1 MHRLLS
7 YLLFLVCLPAAALT
21 TKDIDNVHVADRT
34 RFVSDMAGAM
44 SASARSRADSLLQSI
59 WRQTSAE
66 PIVVI
71 VPSLDGEDID
81 DFATRLFSD
90 WGIGKD
96 DRDNGVLMLISIGD
110 RKAVIRTGYGTE
122 GILPD
127 VVCGRIIRN
136 EMAPRFR
143 EGDYDGGIL
152 AALQTMQAAMTSDEA
167 RAELMSDKANDA
179 AADDF
184 DADKAFDIYWKIC
197 VALGFLGLLA
207 VIIAYFGVRKLPTSR
222 AYATF
227 ENTRLGLLVAS
238 FLSLGCLFPAY
249 FLMLAFQRHIR
260 LHKRLCPHCHAR
272 MLRVDE
278 DNDNAYL
285 TASQDAEERLDSVD
299 YDVWLCPDCGET
311 DIIPYVNPKKNY
323 TECPSCHARACTLV
337 NRRTILAPTTRR
349 EGRGIEEYVCLN
361 CRRRYEKPY
370 TIAKEVEAPI
380 IIGGGGFGSGGGGGF
395 SGGSFGGGMTGG
407 GGASGG
413 W

>member
-1 MHRLLS
+1 
-7 YLLFLVCLPAAALT
+7 
-21 TKDIDNVHVADRT
+21 
-34 RFVSDMAGAM
+34 MAGAM

-96 DRDNGVLMLISIGD
+96 DRDSGVLMLISIND
-110 RKAVIRTGYGTE
+110 RKAVIRTGYGAE
-122 GILPD
+122 GVLPD

-143 EGDYDGGIL
+143 EDDYDGGIL
-152 AALQTMQAAMTSDEA
+152 ASLQTMQAAMTSDEA

-184 DADKAFDIYWKIC
+184 DADEAFDIYWKIC
-197 VALGFLGLLA
+197 VALGILGLLA

-260 LHKRLCPHCHAR
+260 LHKRLCPHCNTR

-370 TIAKEVEAPI
+370 TIAKEIVTPI

>member
-44 SASARSRADSLLQSI
+44 SASARSRSDSLLQSI

-143 EGDYDGGIL
+143 EDDYAGGIL
-152 AALQTMQAAMTSDEA
+152 ASLQTMQAAMTSDEA

-197 VALGFLGLLA
+197 MALGILGLLA

-260 LHKRLCPHCHAR
+260 LHKRLCPHCNTR

-337 NRRTILAPTTRR
+337 NRRTIVAPTTRR

>member
-7 YLLFLVCLPAAALT
+7 YLLFLVWIPAAALT

-81 DFATRLFSD
+81 DFATQLFSD
-90 WGIGKD
+90 WQIGKN

-260 LHKRLCPHCHAR
+260 LHKRLCPHCNTR

-337 NRRTILAPTTRR
+337 NRRTIVAPTTRR

-380 IIGGGGFGSGGGGGF
+380 IIGGGGFGCGGGGGF

>member
-1 MHRLLS
+1 MYRLLS
-7 YLLFLVCLPAAALT
+7 YLLVLVWLPAAALT

-143 EGDYDGGIL
+143 EDDYAGGIL
-152 AALQTMQAAMTSDEA
+152 ASLQTMQAAMTSDEA

-285 TASQDAEERLDSVD
+285 TASQDTEERLDSVD

>member
-7 YLLFLVCLPAAALT
+7 YLLFLVCLPATALT

-81 DFATRLFSD
+81 DFATEVFSD

-136 EMAPRFR
+136 DMAPRFR
-143 EGDYDGGIL
+143 EDDYDGGIL
-152 AALQTMQAAMTSDEA
+152 ASLQTMQAAMTSDEA

-184 DADKAFDIYWKIC
+184 DADEAFDIYWKIC
-197 VALGFLGLLA
+197 VALGILGLLA

-249 FLMLAFQRHIR
+249 FLMLAFQHHIR
-260 LHKRLCPHCHAR
+260 LHKRLCPHCNTR

>member
-1 MHRLLS
+1 MNRLLS
-7 YLLFLVCLPAAALT
+7 FLFLLVCHPAAALT

-96 DRDNGVLMLISIGD
+96 DRDSGVLMLISIND
-110 RKAVIRTGYGTE
+110 RKAVIRTGYGAE
-122 GILPD
+122 GVLPD

-143 EGDYDGGIL
+143 EDDYDGGIL
-152 AALQTMQAAMTSDEA
+152 ASLQTMQAAMTSDEA

-184 DADKAFDIYWKIC
+184 DADEAFDIYWKIC
-197 VALGFLGLLA
+197 VALGILGLLA

-260 LHKRLCPHCHAR
+260 LHKRLCPHCNTR

-370 TIAKEVEAPI
+370 TIAKEIVTPI

>member
-7 YLLFLVCLPAAALT
+7 YLLFLVWIPAAALT

-152 AALQTMQAAMTSDEA
+152 ASLQTMQAAMTSDEA

-249 FLMLAFQRHIR
+249 LLLLAFQRHIR

>member
-7 YLLFLVCLPAAALT
+7 YLLFLVWLPAAALT
-21 TKDIDNVHVADRT
+21 TKDIDNVHIADRT

-44 SASARSRADSLLQSI
+44 SVPARARADSMLQSI

-66 PIVVI
+66 PVVVI

-81 DFATRLFSD
+81 EFATELFSD

-143 EGDYDGGIL
+143 EDDYDGGIL
-152 AALQTMQAAMTSDEA
+152 ASLQTMHAAMTSDEA

-184 DADKAFDIYWKIC
+184 DADEAFDIYWKIC
-197 VALGFLGLLA
+197 VALGILGLLA

-260 LHKRLCPHCHAR
+260 LHKRLCPHCNTR

>member
-34 RFVSDMAGAM
+34 RFVSDMASAM
-44 SASARSRADSLLQSI
+44 SAPARTRADSLLQSI

-66 PIVVI
+66 PVVVI

-143 EGDYDGGIL
+143 EDDYDGGIL
-152 AALQTMQAAMTSDEA
+152 ASLQTMQAAMTSDEA

-184 DADKAFDIYWKIC
+184 DADEAFDIYWKIC
-197 VALGFLGLLA
+197 VALGILGLLA

-249 FLMLAFQRHIR
+249 FLMLAFQHHIR
-260 LHKRLCPHCHAR
+260 LHKRLCPHCNTR

>member
-34 RFVSDMAGAM
+34 RFVSDMASAM
-44 SASARSRADSLLQSI
+44 SAPARTRADSLLQSI

-66 PIVVI
+66 PVVVI

-143 EGDYDGGIL
+143 EDDYDGGIL
-152 AALQTMQAAMTSDEA
+152 ASLQTMQAAMTSDEA

-179 AADDF
+179 VADDF
-184 DADKAFDIYWKIC
+184 DADEAFDIYWKIC
-197 VALGFLGLLA
+197 VALGILGLLA

-249 FLMLAFQRHIR
+249 FLMLAFQHHIR
-260 LHKRLCPHCHAR
+260 LHKRLCPHCNTR

>member
-1 MHRLLS
+1 MNRLLS
-7 YLLFLVCLPAAALT
+7 FLFLLVCLPTAALT

-152 AALQTMQAAMTSDEA
+152 ASLQTMQAAMTSDEA

-184 DADKAFDIYWKIC
+184 DADEAFDIYWKIC
-197 VALGFLGLLA
+197 VALGILGLLA
-207 VIIAYFGVRKLPTSR
+207 VIIAYFSVRKLPTSR

>member
-1 MHRLLS
+1 MYRLLS
-7 YLLFLVCLPAAALT
+7 YLLVLVWLPAAALT
-21 TKDIDNVHVADRT
+21 TKDIDNVHVADRA

-44 SASARSRADSLLQSI
+44 SAPARARADSLLQSI

-66 PIVVI
+66 PVVVI

-96 DRDNGVLMLISIGD
+96 DRDSGVLMLISIND
-110 RKAVIRTGYGTE
+110 RKAVIRTGYGAE
-122 GILPD
+122 GVLPD

-152 AALQTMQAAMTSDEA
+152 ASLQTMQAAMTSDEA
-167 RAELMSDKANDA
+167 RAELMSEKANDA

-184 DADKAFDIYWKIC
+184 DADEAFDIYWKIC
-197 VALGFLGLLA
+197 VALGILGLLA
-207 VIIAYFGVRKLPTSR
+207 VIIAYFGVRKLQTSR

-260 LHKRLCPHCHAR
+260 LHKRLCPHCHTR
-272 MLRVDE
+272 MQRVDE

-311 DIIPYVNPKKNY
+311 DIIPYMNPKKNY

>member
-1 MHRLLS
+1 MNRLLS
-7 YLLFLVCLPAAALT
+7 FLFLLVCLPAAALT
-21 TKDIDNVHVADRT
+21 TKDIDNVHVVDRT

-44 SASARSRADSLLQSI
+44 SAPARSRADSLLQSI

-66 PIVVI
+66 PVVVI

-81 DFATRLFSD
+81 DLATRLFSD

-110 RKAVIRTGYGTE
+110 RKAVIRTGYGAE

-143 EGDYDGGIL
+143 EDDYDGGIL
-152 AALQTMQAAMTSDEA
+152 ASLQTMQAAMTSDEA

-184 DADKAFDIYWKIC
+184 DADEAFDIYWKIC
-197 VALGFLGLLA
+197 VALGILGLLA

-260 LHKRLCPHCHAR
+260 LHKRLCPHCNTR

-370 TIAKEVEAPI
+370 TIAKEIVTPI

>member
-44 SASARSRADSLLQSI
+44 SAPARSRADSLLQSI

-66 PIVVI
+66 PVVVI

-110 RKAVIRTGYGTE
+110 RKAVIRTGYGAE

-143 EGDYDGGIL
+143 EDDYDGGIL
-152 AALQTMQAAMTSDEA
+152 ASLQTMQAAMTSDEA

-179 AADDF
+179 AAYDF
-184 DADKAFDIYWKIC
+184 DADEAFDIYWKIC
-197 VALGFLGLLA
+197 VALGILGLLA

-260 LHKRLCPHCHAR
+260 LHKRLCPHCNTR

-311 DIIPYVNPKKNY
+311 DIIPYVNPKK
-323 TECPSCHARACTLV
+323 TIRSAPPAMRGHAPS
-337 NRRTILAPTTRR
+337 
-349 EGRGIEEYVCLN
+349 
-361 CRRRYEKPY
+361 
-370 TIAKEVEAPI
+370 
-380 IIGGGGFGSGGGGGF
+380 
-395 SGGSFGGGMTGG
+395 
-407 GGASGG
+407 
-413 W
+413 

>member
-110 RKAVIRTGYGTE
+110 RKAVIRTGYGAE

-152 AALQTMQAAMTSDEA
+152 ASLQTMQAAMTSDEA

-184 DADKAFDIYWKIC
+184 DADEAFDIYWKIC
-197 VALGFLGLLA
+197 VALGILGLLA
-207 VIIAYFGVRKLPTSR
+207 VIIAYFSVRKLPTSR

-337 NRRTILAPTTRR
+337 NRRTILSPTTRR

>member
-143 EGDYDGGIL
+143 EDDYAGGIL
-152 AALQTMQAAMTSDEA
+152 ASLQTMQAAMTSDEA

-197 VALGFLGLLA
+197 MALGILGLLA

-260 LHKRLCPHCHAR
+260 LHKRLCPHCNTR

-337 NRRTILAPTTRR
+337 NRRTIVAPTTRR

>member
-1 MHRLLS
+1 MYRLLS
-7 YLLFLVCLPAAALT
+7 YLLVLVWLPAAALT
-21 TKDIDNVHVADRT
+21 TKDIDNIHVADRT

-44 SASARSRADSLLQSI
+44 SAPARARADSLLQSI

-66 PIVVI
+66 PVVVI

-96 DRDNGVLMLISIGD
+96 DRDSGVLMLISIND
-110 RKAVIRTGYGTE
+110 RKAVIRTGYGAE
-122 GILPD
+122 GVLPD

-152 AALQTMQAAMTSDEA
+152 ASLQTMQAAMTSDEA
-167 RAELMSDKANDA
+167 RAELMSEKANDA

-184 DADKAFDIYWKIC
+184 DADEAFDIYWKIC
-197 VALGFLGLLA
+197 VALGILGLLA

-260 LHKRLCPHCHAR
+260 LHKRLCPHCHTR

-311 DIIPYVNPKKNY
+311 DIIPYMNPKKNY

>member
-7 YLLFLVCLPAAALT
+7 YLLFLIWLPAAALT

-44 SASARSRADSLLQSI
+44 SAPARARADSLLQSI

-66 PIVVI
+66 PVVVI

-81 DFATRLFSD
+81 DFATELFSD

-143 EGDYDGGIL
+143 EDDYDGGIL
-152 AALQTMQAAMTSDEA
+152 ASLQTMQAAMTSDEA

-179 AADDF
+179 TADEF
-184 DADKAFDIYWKIC
+184 DADEAFDIYWKIC
-197 VALGFLGLLA
+197 VALGMLGLLA
-207 VIIAYFGVRKLPTSR
+207 VIIAYLGVRRLPTSR

-260 LHKRLCPHCHAR
+260 LHKRLCPNCNTR

-337 NRRTILAPTTRR
+337 NRRTVLAPTTRR

>member
-7 YLLFLVCLPAAALT
+7 YLLFLVWIPAAALT

-152 AALQTMQAAMTSDEA
+152 ASLQTMQAAMTSDEA

-249 FLMLAFQRHIR
+249 LLMLAFQRHIR

>member
-21 TKDIDNVHVADRT
+21 TKDIDNVHVTDRT

-143 EGDYDGGIL
+143 EDDYAGGIL
-152 AALQTMQAAMTSDEA
+152 ASLQTMQAAMTSDEA

-197 VALGFLGLLA
+197 MALGILGLLA

-260 LHKRLCPHCHAR
+260 LHKRLCPHCNTR

-337 NRRTILAPTTRR
+337 NRRTIVAPTTRR

>member
-1 MHRLLS
+1 MNRLLS
-7 YLLFLVCLPAAALT
+7 FLFLLVCLPAATLT

-152 AALQTMQAAMTSDEA
+152 ASLQTMQAAMTSDEA

-184 DADKAFDIYWKIC
+184 DADEAFDIYWKIC
-197 VALGFLGLLA
+197 VALGILGLLA

-260 LHKRLCPHCHAR
+260 LHKRLCPHCNTR

-370 TIAKEVEAPI
+370 TIAKEIVTPI

>member
-7 YLLFLVCLPAAALT
+7 YLLFLVWLPAAALT

-66 PIVVI
+66 PVVVI

-81 DFATRLFSD
+81 DFATELFSD

-96 DRDNGVLMLISIGD
+96 DRDNGVLMLISTGD
-110 RKAVIRTGYGTE
+110 RQAVIRTGYGTE

-127 VVCGRIIRN
+127 VACARIIRK
-136 EMAPRFR
+136 EMSPRFR

-152 AALQTMQAAMTSDEA
+152 AALHTMQAAMTSDEA

-184 DADKAFDIYWKIC
+184 DADEAFDIYWKIC
-197 VALGFLGLLA
+197 VALGILGLLA

-227 ENTRLGLLVAS
+227 ENIRLGLLVAS
-238 FLSLGCLFPAY
+238 FISLGCLFPAY

-260 LHKRLCPHCHAR
+260 LHKRLCPHCHTR
-272 MLRVDE
+272 MERLDE

-285 TASQDAEERLDSVD
+285 TAGQDAEERLDSVD

>member
-7 YLLFLVCLPAAALT
+7 YLLFLVWIPAAALT

-81 DFATRLFSD
+81 DLATRLFSD

-110 RKAVIRTGYGTE
+110 RKAVIRTGYGAE

-143 EGDYDGGIL
+143 EDDYDGGIL
-152 AALQTMQAAMTSDEA
+152 ASLQTMQAAMTSDEA

-184 DADKAFDIYWKIC
+184 DADEAFDIYWKIC
-197 VALGFLGLLA
+197 VALGILGLLA

-260 LHKRLCPHCHAR
+260 LHKRLCPHCNTR

-370 TIAKEVEAPI
+370 TIAKEIVTPI